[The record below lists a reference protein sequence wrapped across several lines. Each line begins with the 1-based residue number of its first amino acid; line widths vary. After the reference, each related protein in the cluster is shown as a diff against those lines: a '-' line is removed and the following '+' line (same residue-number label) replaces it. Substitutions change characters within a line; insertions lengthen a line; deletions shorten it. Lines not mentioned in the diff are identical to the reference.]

1 MNVTRI
7 RPSAGWG
14 RTHIG
19 ELFKQRELLYFL
31 AWRDT
36 KVRYKQTALG
46 AAWALLQPLLLMAVF
61 TVVLGRLARVNT
73 EGVPYP
79 AFTYAALVPW
89 TLFAQV
95 LVSSSNSL
103 VDNSIL
109 VSRVYFPRLILP
121 VAAAGPFL
129 IDFAIAAVFLVGM
142 MAFYGIAPGPNVLWL
157 PVFALLAL
165 LAALSVGVGLAA
177 VNVRFRDVRY
187 AVPFIVQFW
196 LFASPVAYPTGL
208 IPHAWLPVFRLN
220 PMVGVVDGFRWAL
233 FGVPRSPW
241 PSAVTAVVV
250 TAVLLLISLAYFSRT
265 ERQFAD
271 VI

>member
-1 MNVTRI
+1 MF
-7 RPSAGWG
+7 S
-14 RTHIG
+14 
-19 ELFKQRELLYFL
+19 QRELLYFL

-36 KVRYKQTALG
+36 KVRYKQTVLG

-61 TVVLGRLARVNT
+61 TIVLGRLARVNT
-73 EGVPYP
+73 EGIPYP
-79 AFTYAALVPW
+79 AYTYAALVPW

-95 LVSSSNSL
+95 LVSASNSL

-121 VAAAGPFL
+121 LAAAGPFL

-142 MAFYGIAPGPNVLWL
+142 LLFYGFSPGLSLAWL
-157 PVFALLAL
+157 PVFTLLAL
-165 LAALSVGVGLAA
+165 LASLSVGVGLAA

-187 AVPFIVQFW
+187 AVPFLVQFW
-196 LFASPVAYPTGL
+196 LFASPVAYPTEL
-208 IPHAWLPVFRLN
+208 IPEAWLPLFRLN
-220 PMVGVVDGFRWAL
+220 PIVGVVDGFRWAL

-241 PSAVTAVVV
+241 PSIATAAAVTAVLFLV
-250 TAVLLLISLAYFSRT
+250 SLAYFSRT